1 MGDLSSLALLGIT
14 ALGGSI
20 LLASESATVPI
31 SLVATA
37 HAKNTEPFPAPLP
50 AKVLEPT
57 ERTAGRI
64 YLSATI
70 ASAPTRM
77 MIDTGAS
84 HTILSEQDALRAQAV
99 RMRAATVAT
108 AGGMVTMQV
117 ARVSGITIGE
127 ETIGDVE
134 VLVSD
139 KVGESLLGLDVLDRL
154 GATHLS
160 LSPN

>member
-1 MGDLSSLALLGIT
+1 MI
-14 ALGGSI
+14 
-20 LLASESATVPI
+20 
-31 SLVATA
+31 
-37 HAKNTEPFPAPLP
+37 
-50 AKVLEPT
+50 
-57 ERTAGRI
+57 
-64 YLSATI
+64 
-70 ASAPTRM
+70 
-77 MIDTGAS
+77 IDTGAS
-84 HTILSEQDALRAQAV
+84 HTILSEQYALRAQAV